1 MAQPSVK
8 GQLISGSAQLRD
20 GHAFVLTLSDANAKQ
35 RIKRNVQILEELGL
49 HVTVFSSR
57 SWNRK
62 VKTASLLTKF
72 YYSLQIHLLGL
83 ACLMG
88 MPFLAQR
95 SKFQMKLSR
104 EENHCL
110 SLLKPMI
117 ILVEEVELVP
127 FAQTLAKE
135 NRARIVVDLRDLYLV
150 SYFSFKSSSFTPL
163 KLAKYGVHLI
173 SHFCRLQT
181 YHRHLGKCDKVMTV
195 SDGHT
200 KKLAD
205 IGVEAVTVLNAVPYC
220 DAVSCDARTNEVI
233 HLVYHGAAYRRRSLE
248 TLINAVKQSKTPCVL
263 HLHLANPDCGYL
275 DELRAVAD
283 ERVQFHEALEYS
295 DLLVQTSR
303 YDVGMAF
310 FPPHDTTLQHALPNK
325 FFEYIQSRLG
335 ILAGPSPEMSMLITK
350 YEIGCVSEGF
360 DEGDLVRTLDGLTRA
375 SVELMRAASDLAAKQ
390 LCFEAEKTKL
400 SGVFRSAL
408 TG

>member
-1 MAQPSVK
+1 MAQNSVK
-8 GQLISGSAQLRD
+8 RQLISGSAQLRD
-20 GHAFVLTLSDANAKQ
+20 GHAVVLTLSDANSKQ
-35 RIKRNVQILEELGL
+35 RIKRNMQILKELGL

-57 SWNRK
+57 SWNGK
-62 VKTASLLTKF
+62 IKKLSLLTKF

-88 MPFLAQR
+88 MPFSAQR
-95 SKFQMKLSR
+95 SKSQMKLSR

-150 SYFSFKSSSFTPL
+150 SCFSFKRYPFTPV
-163 KLAKYGVHLI
+163 KLAKYGVQLI
-173 SHFCRLQT
+173 SHFCRLRV
-181 YHRHLGKCDKVMTV
+181 YHRYLGKCDKVMTV

-205 IGVEAVTVLNAVPYC
+205 IGVEAVTILNTVPYC
-220 DAVSCDARTNEVI
+220 DGVSFDARANEVI

-263 HLHLANPDCGYL
+263 HLYLTDQERGYL
-275 DELRAVAD
+275 DELRTIAD
-283 ERVQFHEALEYS
+283 ERVQFHEALEYA

-310 FPPHDTTLQHALPNK
+310 FPPHDTSLQHALPNK

-335 ILAGPSPEMSMLITK
+335 ILAGPSPEMSMLIAE
-350 YEIGCVSEGF
+350 YGIGWVSKGF
-360 DEGDLVRTLDGLTRA
+360 EEEDLVTTLDALTRR
-375 SVELMRAASDLAAKQ
+375 SIEIKRAASDLAAKQ
-390 LCFEAEKTKL
+390 LCFETEKTKL